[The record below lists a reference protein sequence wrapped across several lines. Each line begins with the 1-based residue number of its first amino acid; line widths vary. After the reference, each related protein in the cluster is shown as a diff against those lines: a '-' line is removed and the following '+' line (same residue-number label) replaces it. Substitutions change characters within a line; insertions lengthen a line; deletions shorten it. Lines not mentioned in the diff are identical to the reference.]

1 MGQPVALL
9 PSPVPLVR
17 RQSPKQDALGEAVG
31 LHAHHE
37 AREAQPPLAHG
48 GLDDLL
54 AAGSEKSL
62 SVGQGTVRTFPPT
75 PTDAP
80 REEQAVSPVE
90 LGVVVHRRAPRGAL
104 VEEPLHHLGL
114 E

>member
-1 MGQPVALL
+1 MGHPVALL
-9 PSPVPLVR
+9 PTPVSLPR
-17 RQSPKQDALGEAVG
+17 RQRPKQDALGEAVV

-48 GLDDLL
+48 SLDGRL
-54 AAGSEKSL
+54 AAGSEQGL
-62 SVGQGTVRTFPPT
+62 SVGQGAVSTFPLT
-75 PTDAP
+75 SADAP

-90 LGVVVHRRAPRGAL
+90 LGVVVRRQAPRRAP
-104 VEEPLHHLGL
+104 VEERFHRFGL

>member
-1 MGQPVALL
+1 MGHPVALL
-9 PSPVPLVR
+9 PSPVPLAR
-17 RQSPKQDALGEAVG
+17 RQCPKQNTLGEVVFFSMRITKPAKHSLG
-31 LHAHHE
+31 LRTVASMVS
-37 AREAQPPLAHG
+37 
-48 GLDDLL
+48 
-54 AAGSEKSL
+54 AAGSKKGL
-62 SVGQGTVRTFPPT
+62 SVGQGVVRTFPHS